1 MPCIIGLKCV
11 SSFPGRHP
19 ALLAL
24 LLELDVNFC
33 LVIWLSTRGHSVIVC
48 RMSDGKTYQM
58 DDVFDQKFLYTFLP
72 VCHFFTLHWFVF
84 SRSNL
89 FTPTIFHCQ
98 YKSVCVCAQ
107 ARQATEIWKPYF
119 ASHIY
124 MRRKNSIGAIFRYV
138 ISCSQIC
145 QFTGCNLMKIVY
157 PT

>member
-1 MPCIIGLKCV
+1 MKCV

-19 ALLAL
+19 AALAL

-33 LVIWLSTRGHSVIVC
+33 LVIIWLSTRGHSVIVC

-98 YKSVCVCAQ
+98 YKSVWAVCM
-107 ARQATEIWKPYF
+107 ARYWNLKTIF
-119 ASHIY
+119 CFTY
-124 MRRKNSIGAIFRYV
+124 MRRRRKNSIGAIFRYV

-145 QFTGCNLMKIVY
+145 QFTGCNLMKTVY
-157 PT
+157 LI